1 MDAAC
6 HGESGLCYV
15 SSGTSITV
23 LDFGRSRSCRFA
35 GKQPNKVGS
44 AQVARLAHEAGAS
57 AFEPDAKKNQRGT
70 VLNIPGLKPGPCYQ
84 FQVWKPALVV

>member
-6 HGESGLCYV
+6 HGESRLYYV
-15 SSGTSITV
+15 SPGTSITV

-44 AQVARLAHEAGAS
+44 AQVARLAHEAGALS
-57 AFEPDAKKNQRGT
+57 SLTPKKTRE
-70 VLNIPGLKPGPCYQ
+70 KQ
-84 FQVWKPALVV
+84 F